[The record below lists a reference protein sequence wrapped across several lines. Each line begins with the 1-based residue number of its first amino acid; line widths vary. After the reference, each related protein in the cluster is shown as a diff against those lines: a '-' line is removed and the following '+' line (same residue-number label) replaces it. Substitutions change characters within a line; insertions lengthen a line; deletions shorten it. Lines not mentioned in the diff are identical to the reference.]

1 MAKTKIDK
9 SQTATADILTTNMV
23 VMNAIRNYRAMQDAI
38 VSKAEKLSKPIKE
51 MNEFGDSLKA
61 VVVGLIGDSDPR
73 ATVMSDDGQ
82 TVLEVSHGATKYTTK
97 NMTIAQKTKLF
108 ELIVGSEDFTISSKT
123 VKDLDKSG
131 LAPELVETL
140 EANKDVGAPKVAL
153 YSGIGYVKATM
164 EKINYVAMSGEPVER
179 VITYA
184 TKKFAEVFAEFLGK
198 VGDDNVKSALIDN
211 LNTELEKAIKG
222 DGN

>member
-9 SQTATADILTTNMV
+9 SQTAAANILTTNMV

-73 ATVMSDDGQ
+73 ATVMSEDGQ
-82 TVLEVSHGATKYTTK
+82 AVLEVSHGTTKYTTK
-97 NMTIAQKTKLF
+97 NMTVEQKTKLV
-108 ELIVGSEDFTISSKT
+108 ELIGEDLTISSKA
-123 VKDLDKSG
+123 VKDLERSG

-184 TKKFAEVFAEFLGK
+184 TKKFAGVLAEFLSK
-198 VGDDNVKSALIDN
+198 VEDVNVRGALIDN

-222 DGN
+222 EGN

>member
-1 MAKTKIDK
+1 MARTKIDK

-51 MNEFGDSLKA
+51 MTEFGDSLKA
-61 VVVGLIGDSDPR
+61 VVVGLVGEADPR

-82 TVLEVSHGATKYTTK
+82 TVLEVSHGTTKYTTK
-97 NMTIAQKTKLF
+97 NMTVEQKTELVKL
-108 ELIVGSEDFTISSKT
+108 IGEDLTISSKA
-123 VKDLDKSG
+123 VKDLERSG
-131 LAPELVETL
+131 LAPDIVKTL
-140 EANKDVGAPKVAL
+140 EDNKDVGAPKVAL
-153 YSGIGYVKATM
+153 YSGVGYVKVIM

-184 TKKFAEVFAEFLGK
+184 TKKFIEAFMGFIEK
-198 VGDDNVKSALIDN
+198 VEDETVKGALIDN
-211 LNTELEKAIKG
+211 LFTALENAIKKE
-222 DGN
+222 GN